1 MTFHGFRLRL
11 AWSSLV
17 GATVLAI
24 GCLSL
29 LAQSRQPAAPAAARP
44 AAAGQGRPIKVLFLG
59 TDEDAPH
66 NPAKMFPL
74 LAAPLARRGI
84 QITYGRTPT
93 EALDA
98 AKLAYYDAVM
108 IYGDRLALTPA
119 QEKVLSGFVDEGHG
133 VVALHAVGDLALVG
147 ARLQPQGG
155 AEFTAEIVQPANPVV
170 QGLQPFAAWEEPMAS
185 AASAPGGRTV
195 IMERVD
201 AQGRQPWTW
210 LKAQGKGRIF
220 YTAYGHDE
228 RTWGNPGF
236 QNLVER
242 GIVWSVDEARRRTWQ
257 QLEMPGVTYV
267 DGFNVPNYENR
278 PDPPK
283 FQLPFPPDQAE
294 KFMQTPA
301 EFRLEL
307 FASEPDIIKPM
318 TFTFD
323 ERGRLWVVEAMDYP
337 NEVLNGNPGDDRIKI
352 LEDTNGDGRADK
364 FTVFAEH
371 LNIPTSL
378 AFANGGVIVAGAPHF
393 LFLKDT
399 NGDDKAD
406 VRQILNTGWGIR
418 DSHAGPSNLQYA
430 PDNRIWGVVGY
441 SGFDGQMNGKPLQF
455 TQGPYRFK
463 PDGSEFEYLTTSTNN
478 TWGLG
483 FSETFDVFGSTA
495 NNDQSWYMAIPN
507 RYFADIQGLP
517 GTGGRGAPS
526 GGGYQSSSAFY
537 SVHPTTPYIRQVDV
551 FGGYTAA
558 AGHYLYTARAYPKEY
573 WNRVAFI
580 TEPTAH
586 LIGQAVL
593 EKQGA
598 GFVARDGWNLISSA
612 EEWFAPVAAMVGPD
626 GAVWFADWYNFI
638 AQHNPT
644 PAGFSVGKG
653 AAYET
658 SMRDHLRGRIYR
670 IVYRGAPAARKRS
683 LSKTDPAGLLSALAA
698 DNMFWRLHAQRL
710 IIERG
715 QKDVVPQLIALAR
728 NQSVD
733 EIGTNGGA
741 FHALWTLQGLG
752 ELNTTTTDA
761 YRAAV
766 DALKHPAAG
775 VRKAAAMVLPPTA
788 DASRAILAA
797 GVLHDSDLHTRLA
810 ATLAIADLPTSPE
823 IGQALYAES
832 LKPDGFGDKWLSRA
846 LYIAASRHQKTFIAA
861 YRADPAAMPFSGLP
875 VSVRIGA
882 VKPDWRTPANQEL
895 ASEWADMQVP
905 GNWESRGLPDF
916 DGVVWFTRTL
926 DSSAG
931 DLTATLS
938 LGPLRNTGEVWV
950 NGQSLT
956 PAPFVPPAAAP
967 AAPASGARGGA
978 PVAPAGGGRGG
989 ASATYALPAG
999 VLQAGRNTITV
1010 RIQNGRNEGGF
1021 VGAPEMMYLEAGT
1034 SRTPLAGTWKYR
1046 VERQTNAGALY
1057 TKPGQLAAHVAFIA
1071 EGGPAGSAGASLP
1084 AVAAPAPD
1092 VVVRLSVVPN
1102 QMKFD
1107 KVELN
1112 VAPGQLV
1119 EIVFAN
1125 PDVMQ
1130 HNFVLGAPGSLATI
1144 GEAGDRLATSPTGLA
1159 QGYVPDLP
1167 QVLYSTKLLEPGQTV
1182 TFQFR
1187 APTTG
1192 GQYPYVCT
1200 FPAHWRTMNG
1210 VLNVVM
1216 PAGRGGRGG
1225 AGRGGF

>member
-1 MTFHGFRLRL
+1 VAGT
-11 AWSSLV
+11 A
-17 GATVLAI
+17 VLAL

-29 LAQSRQPAAPAAARP
+29 LAQSRQPAPQSAARP
-44 AAAGQGRPIKVLFLG
+44 AATAPGTPIRVLFVG
-59 TDEDAPH
+59 TDEDTPH
-66 NPAKMFPL
+66 NPSKMFPL

-84 QITYGRTPT
+84 QLTYGRTPA
-93 EALDA
+93 EALDP
-98 AKLAYYDAVM
+98 AKLEYYDAVM
-108 IYGDRLALTPA
+108 IYGDRLALAPG
-119 QEKVLSGFVDEGHG
+119 QEKALGAFVDAGRG
-133 VVALHAVGDLALVG
+133 IVALHAAGDLAIVG
-147 ARLQPQGG
+147 AKLQPQGG

-170 QGLQPFAAWEEPMAS
+170 QGLQPFAAWEEPVAGGP
-185 AASAPGGRTV
+185 SAPGSRTV

-210 LKAQGKGRIF
+210 LQTQGKGRIF

-228 RTWGNPGF
+228 RTWGNAGF

-242 GIVWSVDEARRRTWQ
+242 GIVWSVDEARRRSWQ

-267 DGFNVPNYENR
+267 DGFNVPNYEGR

-283 FQLPFPPDQAE
+283 FQMPFSPDLAQ
-294 KFMQTPA
+294 KFMQAPA
-301 EFRLEL
+301 EFRIEL
-307 FASEPDIIKPM
+307 FASEPDIIKPI

-364 FTVFAEH
+364 VTVFAEH

-378 AFANGGVIVAGAPHF
+378 AFANGGVVVAGAPHF

-406 VRQILNTGWGIR
+406 VRQILSTGWGIR

-430 PDNRIWGVVGY
+430 PDNYIWGVVGY

-455 TQGPYRFK
+455 TQGPYRFR
-463 PDGSEFEYLTTSTNN
+463 PDGSDFEYLTTSTNN

-483 FSETFDVFGSTA
+483 FSETFDVLGSTA

-517 GTGGRGAPS
+517 GTAGRGAQA
-526 GGGYQSSSAFY
+526 GAGYQSSAAFY

-551 FGGYTAA
+551 WGGYTAA

-573 WNRVAFI
+573 WNRIAFV

-586 LIGQAVL
+586 LIGQAIM

-612 EEWFAPVAAMVGPD
+612 EEWFAPVASMVGPD

-644 PAGFSVGKG
+644 PPGFSVGKG

-658 SMRDHLRGRIYR
+658 SMRDHQRGRIYR
-670 IVYRGAPAARKRS
+670 IVYRGAPAAKKLS
-683 LSKTDPAGLLSALAA
+683 LSRTDPAGLISALAA
-698 DNMFWRLHAQRL
+698 DNMLWRLHAQRL
-710 IIERG
+710 LVERG
-715 QKDVVPQLIALAR
+715 QKDVVPQLVALVR
-728 NQSVD
+728 RQSVD

-752 ELNTTTTDA
+752 ELSTDTTEA

-766 DALKHPAAG
+766 EALKHPAAG
-775 VRKAAAMVLPPTA
+775 VRKAAAMVLPHTLG
-788 DASRAILAA
+788 ASRAIVSA
-797 GVLHDSDLHTRLA
+797 GLLHDADLHTRLA
-810 ATLAIADLPTSPE
+810 ATLAIADMPASQET
-823 IGQALYAES
+823 GQALYAES
-832 LKPDGFGDKWLSRA
+832 LKPDNFGDKWLSRA
-846 LYIAASRHQKTFIAA
+846 LYIAASRHQKSFTAA
-861 YRADPAAMPFSGLP
+861 YRADPAALPYSGLP
-875 VSVRIGA
+875 ISVRLGA
-882 VKPDWRTPANQEL
+882 MKPDWRTPGAQEI
-895 ASEWADMQVP
+895 ASDWADMQVP
-905 GNWESRGLPDF
+905 GNWEARGLPDF
-916 DGVVWFTRTL
+916 DGVVWFTRAFDWSGAAAPT
-926 DSSAG
+926 
-931 DLTATLS
+931 TLS

-950 NGQSLT
+950 NGQSVT
-956 PAPFVPPAAAP
+956 PTPFVPQAAAPAPAAPGARGAAPAAAP
-967 AAPASGARGGA
+967 AGA
-978 PVAPAGGGRGG
+978 GRGN
-989 ASATYALPAG
+989 ASATYALPDG
-999 VLQAGRNTITV
+999 LVRSGRNTITV
-1010 RIQNGRNEGGF
+1010 RILNQRNEGGF
-1021 VGAPEMMYLEAGT
+1021 LGTPDVMFLAAGDA
-1034 SRTPLAGTWKYR
+1034 RTPLAGTWKYR
-1046 VERQTNAGALY
+1046 VERQTNPGALY
-1057 TKPGQLAAHVAFIA
+1057 TKPGQLAAHVAFTA
-1071 EGGPAGSAGASLP
+1071 EGGPAGAAGSSLP
-1084 AVAAPAPD
+1084 AIAPQAPD
-1092 VVVRLSVVPN
+1092 LVVRLNVVPN

-1107 KVELN
+1107 KTELN

-1130 HNFVLGAPGSLATI
+1130 HNFVLGAPGSLTAI

-1159 QGYVPDLP
+1159 QGYVPDMP

-1187 APTTG
+1187 APATA
-1192 GQYPYVCT
+1192 GQYPFVCT

-1210 VLNVVM
+1210 LLNVIM

-1225 AGRGGF
+1225 AGRGAF

>member
-1 MTFHGFRLRL
+1 MILQGSRVKV

-17 GATVLAI
+17 GGSVLVL

-29 LAQSRQPAAPAAARP
+29 LAQSRPAAPRSAAAPP
-44 AAAGQGRPIKVLFLG
+44 AAAQGRPIKVLFIG
-59 TDEDAPH
+59 SDQETPH

-84 QITYGRTPT
+84 QLTYSRTPA
-93 EALDA
+93 EALA
-98 AKLAYYDAVM
+98 PGRLRYYDAVM
-108 IYGDRLALTPA
+108 IYGEQLALTSV
-119 QEKVLSGFVDEGHG
+119 QQTTLSTFLDEGHG
-133 VVALHAVGDLALVG
+133 MIALHAVGDLPLVG
-147 ARLQPQGG
+147 ATLQPQGG
-155 AEFTAEIVQPANPVV
+155 AQFTAEIVQPPNPVV
-170 QGLQPFAAWEEPMAS
+170 QGLEPFAAWEEPLAS
-185 AASAPGGRTV
+185 GPPAGGRTV
-195 IMERVD
+195 VMERVD

-210 LKAQGKGRIF
+210 LKAQGKGRLF
-220 YTAYGHDE
+220 YTGYGHDE
-228 RTWGNPGF
+228 RTWGTPGF

-242 GIVWSVDEARRRTWQ
+242 GIVWSVDDARRRAWQ

-278 PDPPK
+278 PEPPK
-283 FQLPFPPDQAE
+283 FQLPFPPEQAE

-301 EFRLEL
+301 EFRVEL
-307 FASEPDIIKPM
+307 FASEPDIIKPI
-318 TFTFD
+318 TFSFD

-378 AFANGGVIVAGAPHF
+378 TFANGGVIVAGAPHF

-406 VRQILNTGWGIR
+406 VRQILSTGWGIR

-430 PDNRIWGVVGY
+430 PDNHIWGVVGY

-507 RYFADIQGLP
+507 RYFADVQGLP
-517 GTGGRGAPS
+517 GAGGRGAPS
-526 GGGYQSSSAFY
+526 GQGYQSSSAFY

-551 FGGYTAA
+551 WGGYTAA

-573 WNRVAFI
+573 WNRIAFV

-586 LIGQAVL
+586 VIGQVL
-593 EKQGA
+593 LNKQGA

-612 EEWFAPVAAMVGPD
+612 EEWFAPIAAMVGPD

-644 PAGFSVGKG
+644 PPGFSVGKG

-658 SMRDHLRGRIYR
+658 SMRDHSRGRIYR
-670 IVYRGAPAARKRS
+670 VVYQGAAPAKKRS
-683 LSKTDPAGLLSALAA
+683 LSKTDTPGLLSALAA
-698 DNMFWRLHAQRL
+698 DNMLWRLHAQRL
-710 IIERG
+710 LVERG

-733 EIGTNGGA
+733 EIGINGGA
-741 FHALWTLQGLG
+741 FHALWTLHGLG
-752 ELNTTTTDA
+752 VLNAPGTEA
-761 YRAAV
+761 FRAAV
-766 DALKHPAAG
+766 DDLKHPAAG
-775 VRKAAAMVLPPTA
+775 VRKAAAMVLPHLA
-788 DASRAILAA
+788 ESGQAILAA
-797 GVLHDSDLHTRLA
+797 GLLHDPDPHTRLA
-810 ATLAIADLPTSPE
+810 ATLAIADMPTSPE

-832 LKPDGFGDKWLSRA
+832 LKADNYGDKWLSRA
-846 LYIAASRHQKTFIAA
+846 FYIAGSRHQKSFTAA
-861 YRADPAAMPFSGLP
+861 YHADRSALP
-875 VSVRIGA
+875 YNALPIAVRIGT
-882 VKPDWRTPANQEL
+882 VKPDWRTPPAAEL
-895 ASEWADMQVP
+895 GAEWADMQVP

-916 DGVVWFTRTL
+916 DGVVWFTRTFNAAAS
-926 DSSAG
+926 DAP
-931 DLTATLS
+931 ATLS
-938 LGPLRNTGEVWV
+938 LGPVRNVGEVWV
-950 NGQSLT
+950 NGQSVT
-956 PAPFVPPAAAP
+956 PAPFVPPANPAP
-967 AAPASGARGGA
+967 AGAAAGRGGA
-978 PVAPAGGGRGG
+978 PAAAPPGAGRGN

-999 VLQAGRNTITV
+999 VIHAGSNTLTV
-1010 RIQNGRNEGGF
+1010 RIQNQRNEGGF
-1021 VGAPEMMYLEAGT
+1021 TGTPELMFLELGT
-1034 SRTPLAGTWKYR
+1034 NRTPLAGTWKYR

-1057 TKPGQLAAHVAFIA
+1057 TKAGQLAAHVAFTA
-1071 EGGPAGSAGASLP
+1071 EGGPAGAVGASLP
-1084 AVAAPAPD
+1084 PIAPQAPD
-1092 VVVRLSVVPN
+1092 VVLRLSVVPN

-1107 KVELN
+1107 KTELN

-1119 EIVFAN
+1119 EITYVN

-1130 HNFVLGAPGSLATI
+1130 HNFVLGAPGSLSSI
-1144 GEAGDRLATSPTGLA
+1144 GEAGDRLATSPTGMA
-1159 QGYVPDLP
+1159 QGYVPDMP

-1187 APTTG
+1187 APATAG
-1192 GQYPYVCT
+1192 EYPYVCT

-1210 VLNVVM
+1210 VLNVVA
-1216 PAGRGGRGG
+1216 PAGRGGRGR
-1225 AGRGGF
+1225 AGRP